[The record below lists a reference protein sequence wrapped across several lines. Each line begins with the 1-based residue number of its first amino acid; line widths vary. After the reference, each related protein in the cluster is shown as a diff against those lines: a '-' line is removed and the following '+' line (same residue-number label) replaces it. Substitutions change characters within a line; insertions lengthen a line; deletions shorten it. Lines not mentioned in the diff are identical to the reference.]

1 MTTDKLAFVS
11 QLAPHAAAPTSG
23 VPRVSVVMPAYNAET
38 TIAETLDSIL
48 AQTFEDFELVAVDDC
63 STDATPRILA
73 EYAARDPRVR
83 VVRNERNS
91 RICRTLNHGIEV
103 ARAALIARIDADDWC
118 YPDRLAKQVAYMDAH
133 PEVVVSGGTI
143 EICDE
148 RLQPLTIRAYHPDD
162 RAIRAQL
169 FRYSPFAH
177 PAVIYRT
184 EAVRAVGG
192 YNPSLR
198 EGEDYD
204 LYFRLGTL
212 GAFGNLPDRLIRLRT
227 SRTSLTQVQGRRL
240 ELRTLYIR
248 VKAVSEYGYRM
259 SVMDATYFAAQLV
272 TMFLMP
278 SWLRF
283 WAFAFVRSRLG
294 GGSTTR

>member
-11 QLAPHAAAPTSG
+11 QLTPQAAAPTSAA
-23 VPRVSVVMPAYNAET
+23 PRVSVVMPAYNAEA

-48 AQTFEDFELVAVDDC
+48 AQTFEDFELVVVDDC

-73 EYAARDPRVR
+73 EYTARDPRVC
-83 VVRNERNS
+83 VVRNARNS

-103 ARAALIARIDADDWC
+103 ARGALIARIDADDWC

-148 RLQPLTIRAYHPDD
+148 RLQPLTIRAYHLDD
-162 RAIRAQL
+162 RAIRARL

-227 SRTSLTQVQGRRL
+227 SRASLTQVQGRRL

-259 SVMDATYFAAQLV
+259 SVMDAIYFAAQLV

-283 WAFAFVRSRLG
+283 WAFAFVRSRTG
-294 GGSTTR
+294 GGSRGG